1 MCAVWQTTCWSWG
14 FDVETEGEVM
24 TAETNVKITKHT
36 VSLARTCMRM
46 GWESARR
53 QEHHNIA
60 ALGIFRQGNLVEHE
74 AMLLFPGKRIG
85 STGASAV
92 RATSS
97 ALSTSESFL
106 QQPAFEIAG
115 IVIRPDV
122 LETGCVHVLDVK
134 SGKSVKH
141 KYVLDIAISV
151 AAAEASGLDV
161 ELASICHINPAY
173 RGGGEEPAFVVKNVS
188 SQVNTLLASFD
199 VENTIHDLQSIEEP
213 IPVMTKACKSCEF
226 TENCFGT
233 TSGLVVS
240 IPRLSKRAL
249 DQFVAAGVFTIDQL
263 LQRPGLHHLLT
274 PTQYS
279 HVEAHRIPANG
290 QVVASVNM
298 AVLEDC
304 TWLKAPVHL
313 HLDFEAVTLALPTRI
328 SDAPWAQS
336 LTQFS
341 VSTDDG
347 ENYAEV
353 GFLSDGSDD
362 REQLAHALI
371 EALPGTAPI
380 VVYNESYERKRI
392 EELATLYPHLNES
405 LKAILQRLVD
415 LRPLANDAIVGLA
428 GGSLKMVS
436 PWADAEFSYDDLVI
450 SNGKLAN
457 AAMQLLMLEGG
468 EAILKSSTG
477 LSREEV
483 RAELL
488 SYCARDTM
496 ATAVVVRRFKQLLA
510 GEGAPSTVEHG
521 V

>member
-1 MCAVWQTTCWSWG
+1 MSEQQFARVTKHVLREAHTCFRRGWKLARH
-14 FDVETEGEVM
+14 
-24 TAETNVKITKHT
+24 AETHD
-36 VSLARTCMRM
+36 
-46 GWESARR
+46 
-53 QEHHNIA
+53 IA
-60 ALGIFRQGNLVEHE
+60 ALAIFLQGNIAEGL
-74 AMLLFPGKRIG
+74 AMNDFPGVLISGRG
-85 STGASAV
+85 VAAV
-92 RATSS
+92 QATRNHL
-97 ALSTSESFL
+97 AGLTQRL
-106 QQPAFEIAG
+106 QQPVFQVLDVMLAPDIYEIG
-115 IVIRPDV
+115 N
-122 LETGCVHVLDVK
+122 GHVLDVK
-134 SGKSVKH
+134 SGKSVKE
-141 KYVLDIAISV
+141 KYILDIVIS
-151 AAAEASGLDV
+151 AAAVQAAGYPVEVLAITHMNPDYRADGAESPFITKDVTSRARGLLKDYDIV
-161 ELASICHINPAY
+161 EIIQRLNSEQKP
-173 RGGGEEPAFVVKNVS
+173 E
-188 SQVNTLLASFD
+188 
-199 VENTIHDLQSIEEP
+199 
-213 IPVMTKACKSCEF
+213 PVMSKACKGCEF
-226 TENCFGT
+226 AQDCFGT
-233 TSGLVVS
+233 ANGLVAT
-240 IPRLSKRAL
+240 IPRISKKAL
-249 DQFVAAGVFTIDQL
+249 NSLVAASVFTIDQL
-263 LQRPGLHHLLT
+263 LQRPDLHHILT
-274 PTQYS
+274 VNQCDF
-279 HVEAHRIPANG
+279 VEAQRFAADNQTAPTINIG
-290 QVVASVNM
+290 
-298 AVLEDC
+298 VLESC
-304 TWLKAPVHL
+304 IWLQAPVHL